1 MSASNIDAMVKE
13 AIRLLKSGNK
23 AEARVLLERA
33 TEMDGYHE
41 QAWLWLSGVVDTDEE
56 QRICLKNVL
65 FINPSNQHAMQGLA
79 MLDAKLGADVPE
91 EVIVPP
97 EESPFAE
104 FGLPQGDSML
114 DELERI
120 RLESN
125 TQEMSSVLPFT
136 ANDFDNLEDGAF
148 AEPDFDDPFPTTPFQ
163 VSSVGLEASPTEK
176 KRLPLEEDLERV
188 LRNPSP
194 VEEGG
199 KRSTREQARTPQP
212 ELTGAAALLR
222 AIPKEIVP
230 TRMPG
235 TDAPTP
241 RIYVL
246 LVVVLLLANIGM
258 GIVTFG
264 KILAP
269 MG

>member
-1 MSASNIDAMVKE
+1 MSANNVNAMVKE
-13 AIRLLKSGNK
+13 AIRLLKLGNK

-33 TEMDGYHE
+33 TELDGYNE
-41 QAWLWLSGVVDTDEE
+41 QAWLWLSGVVDTEEE
-56 QRICLKNVL
+56 QRACLKNVL
-65 FINPSNQHAMQGLA
+65 FINPSNQHALQGLA
-79 MLDAKLGADVPE
+79 MLDAKLAANTPE

-97 EESPFAE
+97 EASPFAE
-104 FGLPQGDSML
+104 FDLPQGDSML
-114 DELERI
+114 EELERI

-136 ANDFDNLEDGAF
+136 ANDFDNLDDGAF
-148 AEPDFDDPFPTTPFQ
+148 TEPEFDDPFPTTPFQ
-163 VSSVGLEASPTEK
+163 VSSIGLEPNPTEK

-188 LRNPSP
+188 LHNSSP
-194 VEEGG
+194 VDEV
-199 KRSTREQARTPQP
+199 KRSTSEQARAPQP

-222 AIPKEIVP
+222 AIPKDIVP

-241 RIYVL
+241 RIYVV
-246 LVVVLLLANIGM
+246 LVVVLVLANIGM
-258 GIVTFG
+258 GMMAFG